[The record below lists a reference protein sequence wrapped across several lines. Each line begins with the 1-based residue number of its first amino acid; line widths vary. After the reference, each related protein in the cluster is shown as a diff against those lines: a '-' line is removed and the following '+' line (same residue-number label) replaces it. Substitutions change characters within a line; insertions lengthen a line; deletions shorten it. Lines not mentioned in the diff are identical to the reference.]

1 MRVLLP
7 PLHISCNTD
16 INIHA
21 TTAWLMAH
29 RESHTCWKYLSQLM
43 YSLSWESCSLLVLM
57 YCQRAWMMQERVW
70 VWMPSRRARRGSSLN
85 WGGCGN
91 DVIILQ
97 HFFFFFLKPPTSEPL
112 QQTLL
117 SYSPPRPDLKTDVR
131 FDNGVL
137 NALPHVSVDWW
148 LSEMWGLQV
157 VTTTAGSMAW
167 IRHRVVTE
175 EGLFLDRVV
184 NCLVPLPHLVV
195 QHQQQSAAHAHV
207 SRPFHLEAVSLLG
220 GGRAVPL
227 KQQTSTHWLHTPNWR
242 VYSGWMIILLV
253 SHFNFY
259 LFHTF

>member
-1 MRVLLP
+1 MYDLKIWVP

-21 TTAWLMAH
+21 TTEWFMAH

-91 DVIILQ
+91 NVITLPHQSLYIRHSYHISPRLESRCQ
-97 HFFFFFLKPPTSEPL
+97 VRHRSLKGTPSCFCRL
-112 QQTLL
+112 VVI
-117 SYSPPRPDLKTDVR
+117 RDVR
-131 FDNGVL
+131 P
-137 NALPHVSVDWW
+137 A
-148 LSEMWGLQV
+148 
-157 VTTTAGSMAW
+157 TTAGFMAW
-167 IRHRVVTE
+167 IRHRVVIE

-184 NCLVPLPHLVV
+184 NCFVPLPHLVV

-207 SRPFHLEAVSLLG
+207 SRPFHLEAVGLLG

>member
-91 DVIILQ
+91 DVITLQ
-97 HFFFFFLKPPTSEPL
+97 HFFFLFLFFFYNRRHQSLYSRH
-112 QQTLL
+112 
-117 SYSPPRPDLKTDVR
+117 SYHIPPPRPDLKTDVR
-131 FDNGVL
+131 FNSGVL

-167 IRHRVVTE
+167 IRQRV
-175 EGLFLDRVV
+175 
-184 NCLVPLPHLVV
+184 
-195 QHQQQSAAHAHV
+195 
-207 SRPFHLEAVSLLG
+207 
-220 GGRAVPL
+220 
-227 KQQTSTHWLHTPNWR
+227 
-242 VYSGWMIILLV
+242 
-253 SHFNFY
+253 
-259 LFHTF
+259 